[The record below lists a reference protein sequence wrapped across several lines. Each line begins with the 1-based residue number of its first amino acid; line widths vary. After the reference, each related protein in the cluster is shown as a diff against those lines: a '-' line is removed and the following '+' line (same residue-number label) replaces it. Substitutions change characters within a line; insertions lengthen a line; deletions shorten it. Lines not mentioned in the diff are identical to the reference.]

1 MSTEE
6 RDNLTLIERLEYD
19 IAFDKQHNYPLDR
32 IDWRYEYGVAI
43 TVNEAEL
50 FVNLLKSSVKFDVQK
65 IIDRFGSDI
74 QVNKI
79 QEEALELA
87 LALNQVNCPTK
98 NKSEKLENVYEEL
111 ADMKIM
117 MAQAEKL
124 FDADKINKLVDFK
137 LNRFAEKYLNT

>member
-1 MSTEE
+1 MTFQKE
-6 RDNLTLIERLEYD
+6 LIERLEYD
-19 IAFDKQHNYPLDR
+19 VAFDEKHNQPLDE
-32 IDWRYEYGVAI
+32 INWRYEYGVAI
-43 TVNEAEL
+43 TVNEAKL
-50 FVNLLKSSVKFDVQK
+50 FVELLKSSVKFDVQR
-65 IIDRFGSDI
+65 IIDRFGSEV

-98 NKSEKLENVYEEL
+98 NKAEKLENVYEEL

-124 FDADKINKLVDFK
+124 FDADKINQLVDFK
-137 LNRFAEKYLNT
+137 LNRFSEKYLKHIEP

>member
-1 MSTEE
+1 MSEE
-6 RDNLTLIERLEYD
+6 LIERLEYD
-19 IAFDKQHNYPLDR
+19 IAFDEKYNQPLDE
-32 IDWRYEYGVAI
+32 INWRYEYGVTI
-43 TVNEAEL
+43 TVNEAKL
-50 FVNLLKSSVKFDVQK
+50 FVELLKSSVKFDVQR
-65 IIDRFGSDI
+65 IIDRFGSEV

-98 NKSEKLENVYEEL
+98 NKAEKLENVYEEL

-124 FDADKINKLVDFK
+124 FDADKINQLVDFK
-137 LNRFAEKYLNT
+137 LNRFSEKYLKPIEP

>member
-1 MSTEE
+1 MSKE
-6 RDNLTLIERLEYD
+6 LIERLEYD
-19 IAFDKQHNYPLDR
+19 IAFDEKHNQPLDE
-32 IDWRYEYGVAI
+32 INWRYEYGVAI
-43 TVNEAEL
+43 TVNEAKL
-50 FVNLLKSSVKFDVQK
+50 FVELLKSSVKFDVQRM
-65 IIDRFGSDI
+65 IDRFGSEV

-98 NKSEKLENVYEEL
+98 NKAEKLENVYEEL

-124 FDADKINKLVDFK
+124 FDADKINQLVDFK
-137 LNRFAEKYLNT
+137 LNRFSEKYLKHIEP

>member
-1 MSTEE
+1 MSKE
-6 RDNLTLIERLEYD
+6 LIERLEYD
-19 IAFDKQHNYPLDR
+19 VAFDEKHNQPLDE
-32 IDWRYEYGVAI
+32 INWRYEYGVAI
-43 TVNEAEL
+43 TVNEAKL
-50 FVNLLKSSVKFDVQK
+50 FVELLKSSVKFDVQR
-65 IIDRFGSDI
+65 IIDRFGSEV

-98 NKSEKLENVYEEL
+98 NKAEKLENVYEEL

-124 FDADKINKLVDFK
+124 FDADKINQLVDFK
-137 LNRFAEKYLNT
+137 LNRFSEKYLKHIEP

>member
-1 MSTEE
+1 MSKE
-6 RDNLTLIERLEYD
+6 LIERLEYD
-19 IAFDKQHNYPLDR
+19 IAFDEQHNLPLDR
-32 IDWRYEYGVAI
+32 IDWRYEYGVAV
-43 TVNEAEL
+43 TVNEAKL
-50 FVNLLKSSVKFDVQK
+50 FVELLKSSVKFDVQK
-65 IIDRFGSDI
+65 IIDRFGSEV

-98 NKSEKLENVYEEL
+98 NKAEKLENVHEEL

-124 FDADKINKLVDFK
+124 FDADKINQLVDFK
-137 LNRFAEKYLNT
+137 LNRFSEKYLKQIER

>member
-1 MSTEE
+1 MSKE
-6 RDNLTLIERLEYD
+6 LIERLEYD
-19 IAFDKQHNYPLDR
+19 IAFDEKHNQPLDE
-32 IDWRYEYGVAI
+32 INWRYEYGVAI
-43 TVNEAEL
+43 TVNEAKL
-50 FVNLLKSSVKFDVQK
+50 FVELLKSSVKFDVQR
-65 IIDRFGSDI
+65 IIDRFGSEV

-98 NKSEKLENVYEEL
+98 NKAEKLENVYEEL

-124 FDADKINKLVDFK
+124 FDADKINQLVDFK
-137 LNRFAEKYLNT
+137 LNRFSEKYLKHIEP